1 MRDRETRTERASA
14 PVFILLASRK
24 QFEKS
29 FTTQTYP
36 PNVLELPP
44 PSTDDCP
51 RTTCAMNDLLE
62 EALAFLHLS
71 GALIVCAVLEV
82 LPSMVKVLNA
92 GGFAGTSLAKGT
104 IEPFCDVLKL
114 HLPNGDITE
123 IAGLEFFSGKRLTE
137 IKKESREA
145 EQRVLDGSPVDW
157 LDARNDLT
165 KKQKQNLRPA
175 VEEEYV
181 PDKAHS
187 TALPDMQKN
196 RLTIETLVV
205 VLAEGLKAISEDKAR
220 SKAMKQALKD
230 FPRDDGEYLDQLGRG
245 SSSSAASPLAST
257 SAAASSLASTSA
269 AASPLASTS
278 AAARKPSKRA
288 RIDNDS
294 SASTYSSTSVGNS
307 DDEMGDGQDYSI
319 GLKGKGKG
327 KAEDAGQG
335 QRERKERKAKEV
347 GEKHRRGSKGG

>member
-1 MRDRETRTERASA
+1 
-14 PVFILLASRK
+14 
-24 QFEKS
+24 
-29 FTTQTYP
+29 
-36 PNVLELPP
+36 
-44 PSTDDCP
+44 
-51 RTTCAMNDLLE
+51 MNDLLE

-71 GALIVCAVLEV
+71 GALMVCAVLEV

-92 GGFAGTSLAKGT
+92 GAFAGTSLAKGT
-104 IEPFCDVLKL
+104 IEVGQIYLFVVYRVDLIALLSNKKYDKKTYVSQQEWGRSLNVLRIKDLTQPFCDVLKL
-114 HLPNGDITE
+114 HLPNGDITK
-123 IAGLEFFSGKRLTE
+123 IAGLEFSSGKRLTE
-137 IKKESREA
+137 IKKELREA

-165 KKQKQNLRPA
+165 KKQKQNLRPV
-175 VEEEYV
+175 VEEE
-181 PDKAHS
+181 AHL

-230 FPRDDGEYLDQLGRG
+230 FPQDDSEYLDQLGRA

-269 AASPLASTS
+269 AAQ
-278 AAARKPSKRA
+278 
-288 RIDNDS
+288 DDD

-307 DDEMGDGQDYSI
+307 DDEMGDDEGNSI

-327 KAEDAGQG
+327 KAEDADQG
-335 QRERKERKAKEV
+335 QREGKGRKAKEV
-347 GEKHRRGSKGG
+347 WERQRRGSKGG